1 MTVLVLAAKAGLAV
15 LLLAS
20 GGAKLAD
27 IAGFAATIRLFV
39 PGRAMARLPQ
49 ALPAAAITIAAVE
62 LIAGGISLCWPAA
75 GWMNPAVLALGCGI
89 AAVAGI
95 GYLRHRG
102 RPCHCFGALTRRGF
116 SARTLLQALVIVA
129 VAALACQRVHP
140 AAELRLGA
148 GMHVLL
154 LFAAVLLA
162 AAATTAAKALAK
174 TATSGMVA

>member
-1 MTVLVLAAKAGLAV
+1 VTALVLAAKAAIAV

-27 IAGFAATIRLFV
+27 IGGFAAAIRLFV
-39 PGRAMARLPQ
+39 PGRAVARLPS
-49 ALPAAAITIAAVE
+49 ALPAAAITIAATE
-62 LIAGGISLCWPAA
+62 LIAGGASLCWPDV
-75 GWMNPAVLALGCGI
+75 GWMNPVVLALGCGF

-95 GYLRHRG
+95 GFVQHRG

-129 VAALACQRVHP
+129 AAALACRRVHP
-140 AAELRLGA
+140 AAQLQLGA
-148 GMHVLL
+148 SMHVLL
-154 LFAAVLLA
+154 LAAAGLLA
-162 AAATTAAKALAK
+162 AAACTAAKALAK